1 MSDLLS
7 LNANGLAALGR
18 LGGSRSREDAFGP
31 KWLPEWSPVNRL
43 RPIVGPGM
51 PEAPSSGRR
60 GRGFCFFFG
69 LALLGG

>member
-31 KWLPEWSPVNRL
+31 KWLPEWSR
-43 RPIVGPGM
+43 
-51 PEAPSSGRR
+51 
-60 GRGFCFFFG
+60 
-69 LALLGG
+69 